1 MVLQPVFMIRKH
13 NADSIHMLYHIQEI
27 ENGFMK
33 YAVSH
38 ETYQYKKLLTTEK
51 YCLASF
57 WTQKI
62 SLPSILIYEDDSGSI
77 NLVPLQEDRRF

>member
-33 YAVSH
+33 YAVNH

-57 WTQKI
+57 
-62 SLPSILIYEDDSGSI
+62 
-77 NLVPLQEDRRF
+77 